1 MHGGYEPMNSWRHI
15 ARGFV
20 LGGFGLSIVLVPAPA
35 LPAPKTGHV
44 LVVGYGPELPLLQE
58 LGRAFEK
65 ANPGIAVDFEWDKTV
80 KAVERV
86 KENSAQ
92 IAVTDRTDPSLRAIP
107 VAWDGIAVIVNF
119 ANPVKEL
126 STAQVKALFTGEI
139 TRWSDLE
146 GADKKVE
153 VIQRTVHD
161 NVTPGF
167 EESLGG
173 VGQVRIV
180 GRAVRS
186 DQQALSAVSG
196 RDNAVTYISLAAALK
211 AQEDG
216 VPIQVLTVDKVE
228 PGMPTVQDG
237 RYKLRRPVLFL
248 VKEPVDAATQA
259 FLDFVQ
265 SSEGHTI
272 IRSMFV
278 PYTPSGPQ
286 FVAPKSRLAS
296 DDQPPARGEQS

>member
-1 MHGGYEPMNSWRHI
+1 MEEALSMRIWKHI
-15 ARGFV
+15 ARGFTLASLGLLVV
-20 LGGFGLSIVLVPAPA
+20 LTPA
-35 LPAPKTGHV
+35 LTAARTGRV
-44 LVVGYGPELPLLQE
+44 LVVGYGPELPVLQE
-58 LGRAFEK
+58 LGKAFEK
-65 ANPGIAVDFEWDKTV
+65 THPGIAVDFEWDKTV

-86 KENSAQ
+86 KDNSAQ
-92 IAVTDRTDPSLRAIP
+92 IAVTDRADPSLKALP

-119 ANPVKEL
+119 ANPVKEV
-126 STAQVKALFTGEI
+126 TTTQIKALFTGEI

-146 GADKKVE
+146 GADTKVD
-153 VIQRTVHD
+153 VIQRTATD
-161 NVTPGF
+161 NITPGL

-173 VGQVRIV
+173 AGRVRIV
-180 GRAVRS
+180 GRLVRS

-216 VPIQVLTVDKVE
+216 IPVQVLTVDKVE
-228 PGMPTVQDG
+228 PGEPTVQDG

-248 VKEPVDAATQA
+248 MKDSVDPATQA
-259 FLDFVQ
+259 FVDFVQ
-265 SSEGHTI
+265 SADGHRI

-286 FVAPKSRLAS
+286 FVPPKARVAS
-296 DDQPPARGEQS
+296 DEQPATPGERS

>member
-1 MHGGYEPMNSWRHI
+1 MKSWSHI
-15 ARGFV
+15 ARYIAFGGVGV
-20 LGGFGLSIVLVPAPA
+20 LIALAPVPA
-35 LPAPKTGHV
+35 LTAPKTGHV

-58 LGRAFEK
+58 IGKAFEK
-65 ANPGIAVDFEWDKTV
+65 AHPGIAVDFEWDKTV
-80 KAVERV
+80 KAVDRV

-92 IAVTDRTDPSLRAIP
+92 IAVTDRADPSLKAIP
-107 VAWDGIAVIVNF
+107 IAWDGIAVIVNF

-139 TRWSDLE
+139 TRWSDLD

-153 VIQRTVHD
+153 VIQRTVQD

-173 VGQVRIV
+173 AGRVHIV
-180 GRAVRS
+180 GRPVRS

-228 PGMPTVQDG
+228 PGMPAVQDG

-248 VKEPVDAATQA
+248 AKEPIDQATQA
-259 FLDFVQ
+259 FLEFVQ
-265 SSEGHTI
+265 SPEGHKI

-278 PYTPSGPQ
+278 PYSPSGPQ
-286 FVAPKSRLAS
+286 FVPPKSRIAS
-296 DDQPPARGEQS
+296 DEQPAVVGERS